1 MDEYRL
7 SKRDLPLYLY
17 QVDYPGSRTTYF
29 PEVGLFAANTT
40 KTYPEQEVETFKTD
54 IVKQFTWSCRE
65 SLPFI
70 NLFSDIKHAEN
81 WGLKQPWRQALDF
94 GGDDWTLFEIRTD
107 ILDEAARKI
116 FRLKDLVES
125 FDLEIPDK
133 AGQHIDDAYLCL
145 HSIPASAIVQDW
157 SPSQVR
163 ESISHFLFIPFLPF
177 KKIKLQTELINPTD
191 KGERYSYRKME
202 YMEEASSYD
211 YLDGYYYDSERE
223 AVQENYNTIFENNMD
238 DAW

>member
-163 ESISHFLFIPFLPF
+163 E
-177 KKIKLQTELINPTD
+177 N